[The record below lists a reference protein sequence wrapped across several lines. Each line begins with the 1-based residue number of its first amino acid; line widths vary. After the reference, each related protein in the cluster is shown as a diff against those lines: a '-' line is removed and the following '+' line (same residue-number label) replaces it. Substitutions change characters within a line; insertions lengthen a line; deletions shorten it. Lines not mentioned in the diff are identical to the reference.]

1 MELVFWVPA
10 TLLGRRQ
17 LCKSWRRASF
27 SGNSWG
33 GTSSEAPSLL
43 LSAQI
48 WFPGLS
54 IRPWMR
60 SGDDRIMHIC
70 TLWVSLFSPNSFTIH
85 LLFPQFFPVLLL
97 GDPIYSQWSLNS
109 NCWLPQ
115 NIKWCVVYKHNDH
128 SLLQKATLP
137 SSLSLY
143 PLPSCTERNNN
154 RKHIPSHRVL
164 PWNIISIG

>member
-17 LCKSWRRASF
+17 LCKSWQRASF
-27 SGNSWG
+27 CRNRWRWNQLWRSF
-33 GTSSEAPSLL
+33 TASLCSDL
-43 LSAQI
+43 VP
-48 WFPGLS
+48 WS

-97 GDPIYSQWSLNS
+97 GDPLYSQRSLNS
-109 NCWLPQ
+109 NCGLPQ

-137 SSLSLY
+137 SPLSLY

-164 PWNIISIG
+164 QWNIISIG